1 MVYFIKFIISFYT
14 FYILVQIRLIF
25 YENLN
30 YKILTVQLQNNS
42 DRLKFYSNFSKLNMY
57 KKNR

>member
-1 MVYFIKFIISFYT
+1 MVYFIKFNISFYT